1 MAVGNRNKPAAIGTK
16 AKGTE
21 DDDFLAG
28 GSERDIAEAWIPE
41 VAGESLIGK
50 VRRFS
55 RIRTKLTK
63 SADDLAPLA
72 EFGPVVIRDASG
84 QLHAFASLALVLGAS
99 LRLRLSEADVGKVF
113 AIRYNGMVDA
123 KGGKMHDYTVA
134 EQSTDKLHGMIA
146 KAGASSDDLP
156 F

>member
-1 MAVGNRNKPAAIGTK
+1 MAVGNRSKPAPVGSKPK
-16 AKGTE
+16 AAE

-28 GSERDIAEAWIPE
+28 GAERDIAEAWIPE
-41 VAGESLIGK
+41 VAGESLIGR
-50 VRRFS
+50 VTRFS
-55 RIRTKLTK
+55 RIRTKLSK
-63 SADDLAPLA
+63 GPDDLAPLA

-99 LRLRLSEADVGKVF
+99 LRLRLSEGDLGKVF
-113 AIRYNGMVDA
+113 AVRYNGMVDA
-123 KGGKMHDYTVA
+123 KGGKMHDYTVV
-134 EQSTDKLHGMIA
+134 EQSADKLHGMIA